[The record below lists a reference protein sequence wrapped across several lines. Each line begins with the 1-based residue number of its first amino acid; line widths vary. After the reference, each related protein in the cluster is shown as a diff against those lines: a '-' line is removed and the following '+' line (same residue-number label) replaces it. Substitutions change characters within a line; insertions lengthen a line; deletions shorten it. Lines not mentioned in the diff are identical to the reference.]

1 VPEVKVPKVIGDWKI
16 IEFLGNGGMGM
27 VVLGTHIQTGKQ
39 AAIKLLLPNFLSEK
53 DALLRFRKEIN
64 ALKSIKSP
72 HVAEL
77 LDYSDDTKAPW
88 YALEYVSDFSLL
100 DTMKMHGKFSDEAWW
115 NLAKGIL
122 KAVEAIH
129 NAGVIHRDLK
139 PANIMM
145 SKSGPKIIDFGLA
158 KAFAASS
165 VLTQTTHSATAGTIA
180 YMAPEQHEGLLYTTE
195 KSDIYSIG
203 VTLVEAAGVSV
214 QEIWQAE
221 NLQQMQKNK
230 LFNKPNLTKL
240 NPAQRK
246 FIEKFIRT
254 NPEDRPT
261 VQTLLKNIGKNNQA
275 PLPVVG
281 KKKSNK
287 KGFMTKFEEKIE
299 KLEAYND
306 RQAQAAAQRKADRK
320 AAKNQP
326 IGKPAESVPVKMHE
340 EIFAYE
346 AYPLAKRTDRML
358 AYLLDI
364 FVFSLTIGLAQ
375 LYFLQRSNW
384 QLTAGRTWRNL
395 VVIDDKTHKPVTGSM
410 VFTRGF
416 VLHYLAFSIIPF
428 LTLTER
434 YPWTFLITP
443 IGTSLLMFLPF
454 RKNAWDFATKTTI
467 GKFEPFSR
475 D

>member
-27 VVLGTHIQTGKQ
+27 VVLGTHAETGKQ
-39 AAIKLLLPNFLSEK
+39 AAIKLLLPDSLNNK
-53 DALLRFRKEIN
+53 DALNRFRKEIN
-64 ALKSIKSP
+64 ALKSINSP
-72 HVAEL
+72 HVAEF
-77 LDYSDDTKAPW
+77 LDYSDNPKSPW

-203 VTLVEAAGVSV
+203 ITLIEAAGVSV